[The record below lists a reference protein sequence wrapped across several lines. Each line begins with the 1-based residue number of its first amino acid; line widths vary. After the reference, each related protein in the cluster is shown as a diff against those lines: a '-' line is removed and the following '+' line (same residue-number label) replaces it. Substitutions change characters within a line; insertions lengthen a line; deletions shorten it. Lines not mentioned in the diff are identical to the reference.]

1 MGSAA
6 GGQGW
11 SRRARSLPEE
21 HGLQE
26 RKGAGAGGGE
36 LAMGGPGGAE
46 KLSIGGRG
54 ATETLRAD
62 SQEALRQFSSVHMRE
77 TFPNVSQIGSFIH
90 TPYYASSPALPILVD
105 GRNRG
110 PPCYLG
116 PIFDA
121 SMFFT
126 LRIQFVAKTTPTH
139 LSASLEDF

>member
-1 MGSAA
+1 
-6 GGQGW
+6 
-11 SRRARSLPEE
+11 
-21 HGLQE
+21 
-26 RKGAGAGGGE
+26 
-36 LAMGGPGGAE
+36 MGGPGGPCGAE

-62 SQEALRQFSSVHMRE
+62 SQEALRQFCSVHMRE
-77 TFPNVSQIGSFIH
+77 TFPNMSQIGSFIH
-90 TPYYASSPALPILVD
+90 TPYFASSPALPMLVD

>member
-1 MGSAA
+1 
-6 GGQGW
+6 
-11 SRRARSLPEE
+11 
-21 HGLQE
+21 
-26 RKGAGAGGGE
+26 
-36 LAMGGPGGAE
+36 MGGPGGPCGAE

-54 ATETLRAD
+54 ATETLCAD
-62 SQEALRQFSSVHMRE
+62 SQETLRQFCSVHMRE